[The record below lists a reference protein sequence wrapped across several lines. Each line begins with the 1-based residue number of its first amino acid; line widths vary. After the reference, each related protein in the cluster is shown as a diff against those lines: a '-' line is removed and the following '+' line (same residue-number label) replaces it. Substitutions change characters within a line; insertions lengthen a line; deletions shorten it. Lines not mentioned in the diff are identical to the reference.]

1 HNGLCVDYRRS
12 VPIFLVVE
20 LAALPPVRRPEKAS
34 GRAQPFLTYPC
45 EPPSGR
51 CGGARVPSGCP
62 LHTSPAKVLVVCAEI
77 SSTGRQMLLSPG
89 RLWSEVYVSGESP
102 QSAGGRA
109 PRRSCI
115 PVSSALPR
123 APASSRAYGA
133 RRAVPDR
140 PPRENRRANRD
151 TIARNLPPRRR

>member
-1 HNGLCVDYRRS
+1 
-12 VPIFLVVE
+12 
-20 LAALPPVRRPEKAS
+20 
-34 GRAQPFLTYPC
+34 
-45 EPPSGR
+45 
-51 CGGARVPSGCP
+51 
-62 LHTSPAKVLVVCAEI
+62 SPAKVLVVCAEI
-77 SSTGRQMLLSPG
+77 SSTGRQMLLSTR

-140 PPRENRRANRD
+140 PPRENRRATRD
-151 TIARNLPPRRR
+151 TRPRTLPPRRRTPPAARGHGVLCSAGAPARNQGRTLGRQSG